1 MGSVEKPYEV
11 KIYSGRVGI
20 DYPIIEFLDF
30 FSSREEAE
38 EYARLMV
45 SICPRYKAEVYKH

>member
-11 KIYSGRVGI
+11 QIYSGRVSI
-20 DYPIIEFLDF
+20 DSPIVEFTDY
-30 FSSREEAE
+30 FSNREEAE